1 MRNSGQK
8 MMMIAFSGVMV
19 FAAAIR
25 GASIPSQSSQDARPL
40 APDQPVER
48 SLAGGEEHAYL
59 IDLPAGQFL
68 RVGVAQRGVNVS
80 LKLYGP
86 EQQQLASVNNENDLK
101 GVESITLVAELRGR
115 YRLVVLPV
123 KQVAIRGQYLIKIEE
138 LRASSPEDNDRV
150 KAERVSAEG
159 ALLDQLETPES
170 RRKAIEKYL
179 EAYGL
184 YQSLGKRGEAVE
196 TLNLIGTIYN
206 QSGEFDKALATH
218 HQALQISRADSDRR
232 REVTTLNYLGLT
244 HMQLGQYQ
252 KAAESYDLSLS
263 IRRSAGD
270 RAGETITLQL
280 IGALHRTLGDYQK
293 ASAAH
298 EQAVRL
304 SRLGSNSEEIA
315 RSLNSLAFTLDALE
329 EYEKALEIF
338 NEALKISRNTG
349 NLLVEA
355 TTLFGIGYT
364 FNMLGDYDKS
374 RESWQ
379 LSLSHQRVAGT
390 RRDEVNLLIWNALI
404 HRKLGEYEKA
414 LEYFDQAL
422 QLSRVIGNYQ
432 LQATALTSI
441 AIVNIQQGD
450 YQKALD
456 RLRQIIP
463 LAPYLPRN
471 PRGQAAILTYSAI
484 AQGNLGHYQTAQMF
498 FNRALQLSRSLGDH
512 YWEVCALYGLALVE
526 RNRGNLKEAR
536 IQIEAALEIV
546 ESMRVKVT
554 ASDMRA
560 TYLGSTQEYYQ
571 FYIDLLMRMQ
581 RAEPSENHAAAALF
595 ASERSRA
602 RSLLESLIESRAEI
616 RQGVDP
622 SLLER
627 ERMLQQRLNAKAAR
641 LTPFLSRT
649 PAPEQADTAGNEV
662 GTLIKSYKEVQAQ
675 IRATSPRYAAL
686 TQPVPLSLKEI
697 QEEVLDDETL
707 LLEYSLGEERSY
719 LWAVTVKSIT
729 SFELPGRNQIESTA
743 RPVYQLLT
751 MSHIRQRKREA
762 ELAVAELGRMLLGPV
777 ADQLGKKRLLI
788 VADGALQYVPFGAL
802 TKPQSGNAGSGG
814 ERDGQ
819 TIGNQP
825 SFTPLIA
832 DHEIVS
838 LPSASVLAVL
848 RRELASRK
856 PASGLVAV
864 LADPVLRSDD
874 QRVRKARIKAGIEMR
889 TPVASAGD
897 LRTSASSLTKSA
909 RESGVMSLERLVFT
923 RREAE
928 AILALAREGKTL
940 KALDFDANRALA
952 TSPELA
958 NYRIVHFA
966 THGLINSQHPELS
979 GLVLSQIDE
988 QGRQQDGF
996 LRAHDLYN
1004 LKLEA
1009 DLVVLSACQTALGK
1023 QIKGEGLVGLVRGF
1037 MYAGAP
1043 RVVASLWDVKDE
1055 ATSELMKRFYQ
1066 KMLEEGMRPAAALR
1080 AAQVSMWREPR
1091 WQAPYY
1097 WAGFM
1102 IQGEWK

>member
-1 MRNSGQK
+1 MRNFGRNL
-8 MMMIAFSGVMV
+8 MMIAFSGVMLL
-19 FAAAIR
+19 ATAIR
-25 GASIPSQSSQDARPL
+25 GVGSSQSSQDARPL
-40 APDQPVER
+40 APDQSVER

-59 IDLPAGQFL
+59 IELLAGQYL
-68 RVGVAQRGVNVS
+68 RVGVAQRGVNVRMN
-80 LKLYGP
+80 LFGP
-86 EQQQLASVNNENDLK
+86 EQQLLASVNNENDMR
-101 GVESITLVAELRGR
+101 GEETITLVAKSRGR

-138 LRASSPEDNDRV
+138 LRASSPEDHDRV
-150 KAERVSAEG
+150 RAEHLSAEA
-159 ALLDQLETPES
+159 ALLDQMETPES
-170 RRKAIEKYL
+170 GRKAIEKYL
-179 EAYGL
+179 ETYRL
-184 YQSLGKRGEAVE
+184 YQALGKRGEAVE
-196 TLNLIGTIYN
+196 TLNLIGTIHK
-206 QSGEFDKALATH
+206 QLGEFDKALETH
-218 HQALQISRADSDRR
+218 SQALQISRTENDRR
-232 REVTTLNYLGLT
+232 REVTTLNYLGLVHT
-244 HMQLGQYQ
+244 QLGEYQ

-263 IRRSAGD
+263 SRRSAGD
-270 RAGETITLQL
+270 RAGEIITLQL
-280 IGALHRTLGDYQK
+280 IGALHRTVGDYQK
-293 ASAAH
+293 ALGAH

-304 SRLGSNSEEIA
+304 ARLGSKGEEIA
-315 RSLNSLAFTLDALE
+315 SSLNSLGLTLDAME

-338 NEALKISRNTG
+338 NEALKISRDTG
-349 NLLVEA
+349 NLMVEA
-355 TTLFGIGYT
+355 TTLVWIGYT
-364 FNMLGDYDKS
+364 YNMLGDYDKS
-374 RESWQ
+374 LESWQ

-390 RRDEVNLLIWNALI
+390 RRDEIPLLILTALI

-422 QLSRVIGNYQ
+422 QLSRSIGSYQ
-432 LQATALTSI
+432 LQATALSSI
-441 AIVNIQQGD
+441 AIVNIQQSD

-463 LAPYLPRN
+463 LAPYIPRN

-484 AQGNLGHYQTAQMF
+484 AQGNMGRYQTAQMF

-512 YWEVCALYGLALVE
+512 YWEVCALYGSALVE
-526 RNRGNLKEAR
+526 RNRGNLKDAR

-546 ESMRVKVT
+546 ESMRVKV
-554 ASDMRA
+554 SDSDLRA

-581 RAEPSENHAAAALF
+581 RAEPSENLAAASLF

-641 LTPFLSRT
+641 LTPLIGET
-649 PAPEQADTAGNEV
+649 PEQPDATGNDV
-662 GTLIKSYKEVQAQ
+662 GALIKSYKEVQQQ

-697 QEEVLDDETL
+697 QNEVLDDETL

-719 LWAVTVKSIT
+719 LWAVTIKSIA

-743 RPVYQLLT
+743 RSVYQLLT
-751 MSHIRQRKREA
+751 MSHTRQRKRET

-788 VADGALQYVPFGAL
+788 VADGALQYIPFGAL
-802 TKPQSGNAGSGG
+802 TIPSGGSAGSRGAS
-814 ERDGQ
+814 
-819 TIGNQP
+819 NQP
-825 SFTPLIA
+825 SFIPLIA

-874 QRVRKARIKAGIEMR
+874 QRVREARIKAGLEMR
-889 TPVASAGD
+889 APVPSAGD
-897 LRTSASSLTKSA
+897 LRTAAISLTRSA
-909 RESGVMSLERLVFT
+909 RESGVMSLGRLVFT
-923 RREAE
+923 RPEAE
-928 AILALAREGKTL
+928 AILALASKGKTL
-940 KALDFDANRALA
+940 KALDFDANRSLA
-952 TSPELA
+952 TSEEMA
-958 NYRIVHFA
+958 NYRIIHFA
-966 THGLINSQHPELS
+966 THGLINSQHPGLS
-979 GLVLSQIDE
+979 GLVLSLVDE
-988 QGRQQDGF
+988 QGRMQDGF
-996 LRAHDLYN
+996 LRAYDLYN

-1009 DLVVLSACQTALGK
+1009 DLIVLSACQTALGK

-1055 ATSELMKRFYQ
+1055 ATAELMKRFYQ
-1066 KMLEEGMRPAAALR
+1066 KMLVEGMRPAAALR
-1080 AAQVSMWREPR
+1080 AAQVSMWKEPR
-1091 WQAPYY
+1091 WQALYY